1 MKLEQWH
8 IWALLSVIIV
18 IVIGLF
24 FLNKNIEMFETKQ
37 PVIPLHIYQTWHTK
51 KLPPKMKECV
61 EKLKKDNPEFEHH
74 LYDIE
79 DCRKF
84 IGKHFDKEVLDAY
97 DKLKPLAYKADLW
110 RYCVLY
116 KKGGI
121 YLDIKYQCEPGF
133 KLIELVDKEYFM
145 LDCPYDDGNISH
157 EDDIK
162 IINKK
167 PYYNNIY
174 NKIDENKCKNK
185 NINIANGFIIC
196 KPKNK
201 LMYECIQNCVKN
213 IKNNYY
219 GFNPLYPTGPGLLGD
234 LYFKGDFSKIDTDIN
249 IFNSINGK
257 CILTRKRVI
266 FKYYDGYRYEQTKFS
281 NIKRYY
287 ILWNEKNIYNN

>member
-1 MKLEQWH
+1 M
-8 IWALLSVIIV
+8 ICIIV
-18 IVIGLF
+18 IINIIYWQIINIKEGLEDHQ
-24 FLNKNIEMFETKQ
+24 KDSI
-37 PVIPLHIYQTWHTK
+37 IPLHIYQTWHTK
-51 KLPPKMKECV
+51 KLPPKMQKCV
-61 EKLKKDNPEFEHH
+61 DKLKKNNPEFKHH
-74 LYDIE
+74 IYNIE

-84 IGKHFDKEVLDAY
+84 IEKHFDKEILDAY

-121 YLDIKYQCEPGF
+121 YLDIKYQCKPKF
-133 KLIELVDKEYFM
+133 KLIKLIDKEYFM
-145 LDCPYDDGNISH
+145 LDCPYVDENISH

-174 NKIDENKCKNK
+174 NKIDTNKCKNK
-185 NINIANGFIIC
+185 NISIANGFIIC
-196 KPKNK
+196 KPKND
-201 LMYECIQNCVKN
+201 LMYECIKNCVKN

-257 CILTRKRVI
+257 SILMQKNVI
-266 FKYYDGYRYEQTKFS
+266 FKYYDGYRYEQTKNS
-281 NIKRYY
+281 NIKHYS

>member
-1 MKLEQWH
+1 MKNQFIIFIFL
-8 IWALLSVIIV
+8 IV
-18 IVIGLF
+18 ILF
-24 FLNKNIEMFETKQ
+24 TVYWQNIIIKEWLEYQQKRYI
-37 PVIPLHIYQTWHTK
+37 IPLHIYQTWHTK

-84 IGKHFDKEVLDAY
+84 IGKHFDKEVLNAY
-97 DKLKPLAYKADLW
+97 DKLKPFAYKADLW

-133 KLIELVDKEYFM
+133 KLIELIDKEYFM
-145 LDCPYDDGNISH
+145 LDCPYVDENNSL

-162 IINKK
+162 IINNKT
-167 PYYNNIY
+167 YYNNIY
-174 NKIDENKCKNK
+174 NKIDKNKCKNK
-185 NINIANGFIIC
+185 NISIANGFIIC

-266 FKYYDGYRYEQTKFS
+266 FKYYDGYRYEQTKNS
-281 NIKRYY
+281 NIKHYG
-287 ILWNEKNIYNN
+287 ILWDEKNIYNN

>member
-8 IWALLSVIIV
+8 IGLLLIVAVLII
-18 IVIGLF
+18 ISLF
-24 FLNKNIEMFETKQ
+24 IWNRNKNKEGMETKKS
-37 PVIPLHIYQTWHTK
+37 VIPLHIYQTWHTK
-51 KLPPKMKECV
+51 KLPPKMRECV

-133 KLIELVDKEYFM
+133 KLIELTDKEYYV
-145 LDCPYDDGNISH
+145 LERPYINTNIS
-157 EDDIK
+157 IK
-162 IINKK
+162 KNIKMINKYNYLK
-167 PYYNNIY
+167 NIDKTLWINNIGIY
-174 NKIDENKCKNK
+174 NALIV
-185 NINIANGFIIC
+185 C

-201 LMYECIQNCVKN
+201 LIFQCIQQCIQN
-213 IKNNYY
+213 IKNNFY
-219 GFNPLYPTGPGLLGD
+219 GYNFLHPTGPSLIGD
-234 LYFKGDFSKIDTDIN
+234 
-249 IFNSINGK
+249 IFNKYFSLKNIELFYSLNG
-257 CILTRKRVI
+257 I
-266 FKYYDGYRYEQTKFS
+266 
-281 NIKRYY
+281 Y
-287 ILWNEKNIYNN
+287 ILNKNRAILKQYDEYYKKENKSNYKIQWNNKNIYNT

>member
-8 IWALLSVIIV
+8 IWALFSVIIV

-133 KLIELVDKEYFM
+133 KLIELIDKEYFM
-145 LDCPYDDGNISH
+145 LDRPYGDLSMTIKKNLELIKDIDNYISLSTSVLW
-157 EDDIK
+157 
-162 IINKK
+162 
-167 PYYNNIY
+167 
-174 NKIDENKCKNK
+174 KNK
-185 NINIANGFIIC
+185 NISIANGFIIC

-213 IKNNYY
+213 IKNDYY

-249 IFNSINGK
+249 IFHSINGK

-266 FKYYDGYRYEQTKFS
+266 FKYYDGYRYEQTKNS
-281 NIKRYY
+281 NIKHYG
-287 ILWNEKNIYNN
+287 ILWDEKNIYNN

>member
-1 MKLEQWH
+1 MKLEQGH

-18 IVIGLF
+18 LVIGLF
-24 FLNKNIEMFETKQ
+24 FFNKNIEMFETKQ

-84 IGKHFDKEVLDAY
+84 IGKHFDKEVLNAY

-121 YLDIKYQCEPGF
+121 YLDIKYYCAPGF
-133 KLIELVDKEYFM
+133 KLIELTDTEYFV
-145 LDCPYDDGNISH
+145 LERPYINTNIS
-157 EDDIK
+157 IK
-162 IINKK
+162 KNIKMINKHNYLK
-167 PYYNNIY
+167 NIDKTIWLNNIGIY
-174 NKIDENKCKNK
+174 N
-185 NINIANGFIIC
+185 ALIIC

-201 LMYECIQNCVKN
+201 LIFQCIQQCIQN
-213 IKNNYY
+213 IKNNFY
-219 GFNPLYPTGPGLLGD
+219 GYNFLHPTGPSLIGD
-234 LYFKGDFSKIDTDIN
+234 
-249 IFNSINGK
+249 IFNKYFSLTNIELFYSLNGIY
-257 CILTRKRVI
+257 ILNKNRVI
-266 FKYYDGYRYEQTKFS
+266 LKQYDEYYKKENKS
-281 NIKRYY
+281 NYKIQ
-287 ILWNEKNIYNN
+287 WNNKNIYNT